1 MAALF
6 EIVFI
11 AAAVNHLGLIAAIE
25 RVVKRRLLVLN
36 CSKCLAFWLALAY
49 FLLGRHSVIDSAAAA
64 FAGAYLAV
72 WAELLM
78 YFVDSLYLMIYG
90 KISNGKASDNE
101 AATTTA
107 ATAGGNPG
115 NTVSQL
121 RKKQK

>member
-1 MAALF
+1 MADLLK
-6 EIVFI
+6 IVFI

-25 RVVKRRLLVLN
+25 RIVNRRLLVLN
-36 CSKCLAFWLALAY
+36 CSKCLAFWSALAY
-49 FLLGRHSVIDSAAAA
+49 FLIGRHSVIDSVTAA
-64 FAGAYLAV
+64 FAGAYSAV

-107 ATAGGNPG
+107 ATDGGNSRNAVPK
-115 NTVSQL
+115 L
-121 RKKQK
+121 RKN